1 MNEAIDLTREEC
13 ERLLRSGV
21 GGRVALCSPNGPY
34 IVPVNHSV
42 VDDAMQVM
50 GGVSVA
56 GDHRIQRI
64 WRDLR
69 VDRISGGTD
78 EMMIL
83 TVAKGVLRAYAN

>member
-1 MNEAIDLTREEC
+1 VMA
-13 ERLLRSGV
+13 GV
-21 GGRVALCSPNGPY
+21 G
-34 IVPVNHSV
+34 
-42 VDDAMQVM
+42 
-50 GGVSVA
+50 VA

-69 VDRISGGTD
+69 VDRVSGGTD